1 MTDFNKQE
9 TYEFFQ
15 SLNGSLVRV
24 TSPIWDTVSC
34 SKVSGILAV
43 VVEALPT
50 HEDYLNCLKQKE
62 VQTVAVLAGNS
73 MQKSLTSV
81 PVIVMIDGE
90 LKVLVQMCADGV
102 EVLSSSLLE
111 GL

>member
-15 SLNGSLVRV
+15 SLNGSLVLL
-24 TSPIWDTVSC
+24 TCPIWDVSSK

-50 HEDYLNCLKQKE
+50 HEDYLNCLNKNK
-62 VQTVAVLAGNS
+62 VQTIAVLAGHS
-73 MQKSLTSV
+73 MEKMQTAV
-81 PVIVMIDGE
+81 PVVVLINGE
-90 LKVLVQMCADGV
+90 LKILVQMCADGV
-102 EVLSSSLLE
+102 QVLS
-111 GL
+111 